1 MAKREIPLF
10 IFDKNRDHGL
20 GECDFVCCTDID
32 NGFIAKIDYTDEPES
47 VSEWARIGK
56 PNNGISLR
64 IEIKRIIGMNPN
76 TGTIRTLMKKAEILY
91 TESSQVRVG
100 DRPTD
105 KEMVDFLDILMAGNK
120 HYLSEAGS
128 NTSERNTILSSL
140 KMLDSIKQRIL
151 EIKES

>member
-10 IFDKNRDHGL
+10 IFDKNRDHGI

-76 TGTIRTLMKKAEILY
+76 VGTIRTLMKKAESLY

-100 DRPTD
+100 DSPTD

-120 HYLSEAGS
+120 HYLSKAGS

-140 KMLDSIKQRIL
+140 KMLDSIKRRIL
-151 EIKES
+151 ELHKD

>member
-10 IFDKNRDHGL
+10 IFDKNRDHGI

-32 NGFIAKIDYTDEPES
+32 NGFIAKIDYTDEPEN
-47 VSEWARIGK
+47 VSERVRIGK
-56 PNNGISLR
+56 PNNGISMR
-64 IEIKRIIGMNPN
+64 IEVKRVIGKNPDP
-76 TGTIRTLMKKAEILY
+76 GTIRTLMKKAESLY
-91 TESSQVRVG
+91 TESSQVRVV

-140 KMLDSIKQRIL
+140 KMLDSIKRRIL
-151 EIKES
+151 ELHKD